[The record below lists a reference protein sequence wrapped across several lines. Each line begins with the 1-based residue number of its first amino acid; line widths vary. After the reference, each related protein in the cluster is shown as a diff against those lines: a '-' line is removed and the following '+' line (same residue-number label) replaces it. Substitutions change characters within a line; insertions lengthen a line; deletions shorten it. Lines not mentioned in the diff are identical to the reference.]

1 MKTIQLNKEQ
11 MGQAA
16 AAALF
21 SVLFIYVYL
30 VYFWLPLG
38 KTITEKTRKVAE
50 IESDIIN
57 AKAQKAKYKNLEA
70 KLTELQLEKDAAQK
84 KLPRERKLPD
94 LIRTITEL
102 SKKYKVNVTSIS
114 PAGNSQVEYFLKV
127 SYTISVNGNYHD
139 LGRFLTAIGIEE
151 RILTP
156 ENLSMRATANPVASV
171 DASFTLV
178 AYQYNG

>member
-1 MKTIQLNKEQ
+1 MKNIQLTKEQ
-11 MGQAA
+11 MGQVV

-21 SVLFIYVYL
+21 SALFIYVYL

-38 KTITEKTRKVAE
+38 KTITEKTAKVAE
-50 IESDIIN
+50 IEADIIN

-70 KLTELQLEKDAAQK
+70 KLASLQQEKDAAQK

-94 LIRTITEL
+94 LIRTITDL
-102 SKKYKVNVTSIS
+102 SKKYKVSVNSIA

-127 SYTISVNGNYHD
+127 SYSISVTGTYHD

-156 ENLSMRATANPVASV
+156 ENLSIRATAAPGASV
-171 DASFTLV
+171 DANFTLV